1 MLETTVK
8 SPKPLSST
16 DDESFLPNELI
27 LEIFLRVLVR
37 SLLQITENPNF
48 RSPIRQG
55 PPTPTCLNRRSKHDP
70 PTIVTPPKSYLSRC
84 NRCSKTRQPLLKAVA
99 SDLFETVAK
108 VYTFGEEEY
117 SGKRLQNFP
126 CRPTVRLGKFVSGT
140 LNWIAEGAVSD
151 DRCVILSPDVGT
163 EHMANSRCLIGTV
176 TIMYLGCVDD
186 EGVCV
191 QDSWT
196 KLMATPNIV
205 MPTSN
210 PITPARDQQEICRWH
225 FSLVL
230 LYLSEDGVVL
240 VKTMVSKLFLY
251 NSNDEGFDFPRIG
264 EEFGFNYLHLYHE
277 SLVVPDLV
285 VLLILHDPE
294 NIII

>member
-70 PTIVTPPKSYLSRC
+70 PTIV
-84 NRCSKTRQPLLKAVA
+84 
-99 SDLFETVAK
+99 
-108 VYTFGEEEY
+108 YTFGEEEY

-163 EHMANSRCLIGTV
+163 EHMANSRCLIRMV
-176 TIMYLGCVDD
+176 TIM
-186 EGVCV
+186 
-191 QDSWT
+191 
-196 KLMATPNIV
+196 
-205 MPTSN
+205 
-210 PITPARDQQEICRWH
+210 
-225 FSLVL
+225 
-230 LYLSEDGVVL
+230 
-240 VKTMVSKLFLY
+240 
-251 NSNDEGFDFPRIG
+251 
-264 EEFGFNYLHLYHE
+264 
-277 SLVVPDLV
+277 
-285 VLLILHDPE
+285 
-294 NIII
+294 